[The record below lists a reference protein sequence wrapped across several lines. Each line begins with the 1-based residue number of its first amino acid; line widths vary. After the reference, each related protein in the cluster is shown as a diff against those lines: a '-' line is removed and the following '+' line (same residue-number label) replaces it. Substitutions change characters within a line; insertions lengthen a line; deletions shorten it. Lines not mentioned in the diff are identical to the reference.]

1 MAARNAMDTADTKST
16 EVEVARMLSQEYRRS
31 LLHNILDSLIK
42 DVEVAERQGIR
53 LFDWN
58 ISVTERAEIKET
70 EDD

>member
-1 MAARNAMDTADTKST
+1 METDAKAA
-16 EVEVARMLSQEYRRS
+16 VEVARMLGQEYRRT
-31 LLHNILDSLIK
+31 LLHSVLDSLIK
-42 DVEVAERQGIR
+42 DVEAAEKQGIR

>member
-1 MAARNAMDTADTKST
+1 METDAKAA
-16 EVEVARMLSQEYRRS
+16 VEVARMLHGEYRRR

-42 DVEVAERQGIR
+42 DVEAAEKQGIR

-70 EDD
+70 EDG